1 MKMPSS
7 SRPVPVGAAD
17 DVWHRHEAQIKDLYQ
32 NKRKTLREVKR
43 LMEENGFPE
52 TPYDSSHPN
61 IGRIEKLQIFK
72 ADESYLSRLTGRLS
86 TWESKL
92 RERLQLRKKAK
103 AHDWPLIYQHI
114 LPRLE
119 HPRKKKLKRE
129 TIIRLNGTEIPW
141 DKAWREIRRSGAFR
155 IDPHSSE
162 QINGGNIDIP

>member
-1 MKMPSS
+1 MPAS

-17 DVWHRHEAQIKDLYQ
+17 DVWHQHEAQIKDLYQ

-43 LMEENGFPE
+43 LMEDNGFPE
-52 TPYDSSHPN
+52 TPYDSSCPN
-61 IGRIEKLQIFK
+61 IGRIKKSRIFE
-72 ADESYLSRLTGRLS
+72 ADGFNLSRITGRLS

-119 HPRKKKLKRE
+119 HPRKKKLKME
-129 TIIRLNGTEIPW
+129 TIIRLNGAEIPW
-141 DKAWREIRRSGAFR
+141 DKAWKEIRRSGAFR
-155 IDPHSSE
+155 IDPRSSE
-162 QINGGNIDIP
+162 QINGGNIDSP